1 VLQDIFRN
9 PVDMT
14 DCYNLSH
21 PELKEN
27 LDWEVSHMYNR
38 DDSQGYG
45 GMYLYGLS
53 EIVNRILSI
62 KIEKWMI
69 DEASDNAK
77 SMGLWFPYKMW
88 MRVVKE
94 CNGYVPLHVES
105 VPEGTWCPNGTPFA
119 QISNTVE
126 GFGDFVTWYEG
137 VFMMAYFASAC
148 LTEAMKMRE
157 YIVYR
162 KNQFGYDDS
171 FMWRFHDFGFRS
183 HRSPEDSYWASTA
196 WNMALQGTDTF
207 HSKKHTPKANVG
219 SIPAQAHKV
228 TQQFD
233 REFDSFKRAIDK
245 AHEHGGHTVS
255 LLIDTYDSN
264 RFIRE
269 YLLPLAIYAFDKGL
283 KISCRP
289 DSGQTW
295 EQAVDI
301 YKIVKKNNLTNVS
314 VLIGENMSFTNAKK
328 CDEYMLENGV
338 PLNFIL
344 YGIGGGFH
352 KHIDRDTHGWAMKTA
367 FSNGKPRMKFSMVPL
382 KRSIPGEVDL
392 VRRGKDLFVIPSSE
406 NDNYD
411 EDIFRT
417 VYFFDPVELNE
428 PDIYV
433 ADWNETRERALI
445 QDTSQTRIYLSDEIV
460 KLVDEFEKIY
470 RKG

>member
-1 VLQDIFRN
+1 MLQDIFKN
-9 PVDMT
+9 PVEMT

-21 PELKEN
+21 PDFKEN
-27 LDWEVSHMYNR
+27 LDWEVSHMYDR

-45 GMYLYGLS
+45 GMYLYGFS

-69 DEASDNAK
+69 DEASENAK
-77 SMGLWFPYKMW
+77 SMGLWFPYNMW

-94 CNGYVPLHVES
+94 CNGFIPLHVES

-157 YIVYR
+157 YIIYR
-162 KNQFGYDDS
+162 KEQFGYDDS

-207 HSKKHTPKANVG
+207 HSKKHTKKANIG

-245 AHEHGGHTVS
+245 THENGGHTVS

-283 KISCRP
+283 NISCRP
-289 DSGQTW
+289 DSGPTW
-295 EQAVDI
+295 EQAVAI

-314 VLIGENMSFTNAKK
+314 VLIGESMSFENAKK
-328 CDEYMLENGV
+328 CDEYMLQNGV
-338 PLNFIL
+338 PLSFIL

-352 KHIDRDTHGWAMKTA
+352 NHIERDTHGWAMKTA

-382 KRSIPGEVDL
+382 KRSIPGKVS
-392 VRRGKDLFVIPSSE
+392 VIRKGKDLFVEPRGVSVSGSIYQTIYYHSTKL
-406 NDNYD
+406 
-411 EDIFRT
+411 IQ
-417 VYFFDPVELNE
+417 

-433 ADWNETRERALI
+433 ADWNKTREHALS

-460 KLVDEFEKIY
+460 KLVEDFEKIY